1 MVEKIVGMVARVL
14 KGNAPGVVP
23 KDTVA
28 KKVIKETDVMD
39 ILEVMVTMFVL

>member
-1 MVEKIVGMVARVL
+1 MAMIAGLVVRVF
-14 KGNAPGVVP
+14 KENAPGVVP

-39 ILEVMVTMFVL
+39 ILEVMVTMLVL

>member
-1 MVEKIVGMVARVL
+1 MAMIAGLVVRVF
-14 KGNAPGVVP
+14 KENAPGVVP

-39 ILEVMVTMFVL
+39 ILEAMATMFVS